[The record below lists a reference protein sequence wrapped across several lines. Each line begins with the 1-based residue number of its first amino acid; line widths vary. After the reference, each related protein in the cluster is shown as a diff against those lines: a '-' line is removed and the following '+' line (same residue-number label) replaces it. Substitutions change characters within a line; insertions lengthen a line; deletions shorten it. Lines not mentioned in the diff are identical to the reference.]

1 MVSSAHQMWL
11 KFAWLGPEI
20 YSHYLA
26 TLQWKEGEDKE
37 SALVNKLRIYKDAV
51 TALLCT
57 HVSSLE
63 IKLAEH
69 IWSLQEKIEEGHQK
83 LRKEFTSS
91 CQNQEESLPLGPGV
105 PHPRRVDTFHE
116 VTSVFS
122 FSSVLVQ
129 GNCGRKPPNG
139 VPLEK

>member
-83 LRKEFTSS
+83 LRKELKKGIYLI
-91 CQNQEESLPLGPGV
+91 LPE
-105 PHPRRVDTFHE
+105 PRRVSAIRTR
-116 VTSVFS
+116 
-122 FSSVLVQ
+122 
-129 GNCGRKPPNG
+129 CPPSKESG
-139 VPLEK
+139 YIP